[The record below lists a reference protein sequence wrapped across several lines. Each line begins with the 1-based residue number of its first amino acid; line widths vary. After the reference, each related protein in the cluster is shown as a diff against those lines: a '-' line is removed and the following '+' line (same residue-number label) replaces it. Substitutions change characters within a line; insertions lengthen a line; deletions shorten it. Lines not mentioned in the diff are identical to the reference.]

1 MVKIVLLCSVSSD
14 VTVIVFETLN
24 ISATGSVAVKVS
36 WTEDPSA
43 ISKGNFTY
51 YPNPQLFTNSI
62 PAEVA
67 MFVRSVLLLLL
78 LLIAF
83 M

>member
-1 MVKIVLLCSVSSD
+1 MFLCSVSSD

-24 ISATGSVAVKVS
+24 SSATGSIAVKVS
-36 WTEDPSA
+36 WAEDPSA
-43 ISKGNFTY
+43 ISTGNFTY
-51 YPNPQLFTNSI
+51 YPNPQLYRSSI
-62 PAEVA
+62 PAEVS
-67 MFVRSVLLLLL
+67 MFVRLVLLLL